1 MEFMLHGN
9 SNSLT
14 FACRII
20 KHFCRTV
27 TKKIPTCF
35 GNVTRKYLHFASK
48 CQNKTLI
55 QAAMFQN
62 VNLVLLISILAVY
75 DV

>member
-1 MEFMLHGN
+1 MLHGN

>member
-20 KHFCRTV
+20 KYFRRTV

-35 GNVTRKYLHFASK
+35 GNVTQKYLHFASK

-62 VNLVLLISILAVY
+62 VNLVLFISILAVY
-75 DV
+75 LV